1 MAKRANAARKP
12 GPQAR
17 RTSRPRAAPAEGR
30 ALPLPKLFSQVRRA
44 PERINLALQ
53 GGGAHGAF
61 TWGVLDRL
69 LEDGRL
75 SFPALSGTSAGAVN
89 AVAFATG
96 MVEGGREGARA
107 KLEEVWRAVSQSGCC
122 GALRT
127 RPPEPDGAAGAQVD
141 SAAYTTLDL
150 MTRVFSPYDLNP
162 LDVDPLRDVLAQS
175 IDFKALRREGAP
187 ELYIAATEVATG
199 SARIFTSSE
208 ISLNVVLASACL
220 PMLRK
225 AVKIGRHHYWDGG
238 FSANPPLLPL
248 VRASGAEDTLL
259 VLLTP
264 LREPELPTKAQDI
277 IGQVNNI
284 TFNQPLRREIELI
297 EQGRGRAG
305 GGLGLAGRESRSLRR
320 HRFHL
325 IDATKHTRGLGQA
338 SKLSVDWEMLCYLRD
353 GGRKAASRWLRQNLS
368 DVGRR
373 GGVDLFARFL

>member
-1 MAKRANAARKP
+1 MAKRGNVARSP

-17 RTSRPRAAPAEGR
+17 NALQRCAVLAETH
-30 ALPLPKLFSQVRRA
+30 ALPLCKLLSPNSKAPK
-44 PERINLALQ
+44 PINLALQ

-75 SFPALSGTSAGAVN
+75 SFEALSGTSAGAVN
-89 AVAFATG
+89 AVALAAG
-96 MVEGGREGARA
+96 LVERGPEGARA
-107 KLEEVWRAVSQSGCC
+107 KLEEIWRGVSEAGCC
-122 GALRT
+122 SPVRA
-127 RPPEPDGAAGAQVD
+127 RPPDSGGAVN
-141 SAAYTTLDL
+141 SSAYTTLDL

-162 LDVDPLRDVLAQS
+162 LDIDPLRDVLERS
-175 IDFKALRREGAP
+175 IDFKALRRDDGP
-187 ELYIAATEVATG
+187 KLHIATTEVATG

-208 ISLNVVLASACL
+208 ISLDVVLASACL

-238 FSANPPLLPL
+238 FSANPALLPL
-248 VRASGAEDTLL
+248 VHAPGAEDTLL
-259 VLLTP
+259 VQLTP
-264 LREPELPTKAQDI
+264 IREPELPTKAQDI

-297 EQGRGRAG
+297 EQGRSQANR
-305 GGLGLAGRESRSLRR
+305 LGGRESRRLRR

-325 IDATKHTRGLGQA
+325 IDATKHTQGLGQA

-353 GGRKAASRWLRQNLS
+353 AGREAASRWLRRNLS
-368 DVGRR
+368 EVGRR
-373 GGVDLFARFL
+373 GSVDLAAKFL